1 MELLNAIQAERA
13 TPPSAYSSAEEGK
26 PHIFF
31 VNAGPPPKIMH
42 YLNGTMDSFTSFYPG
57 SALGSTKLDSK
68 IFLFYRKLASPYQ
81 IVTLVYDGSQWKE
94 GSAVV

>member
-1 MELLNAIQAERA
+1 MELLSAVQAERT
-13 TPPSAYSSAEEGK
+13 TPLSACSSAEDGK

-42 YLNGTMDSFTSFYPG
+42 YLNGTVDSLTSFYPG

-81 IVTLVYDGSQWKE
+81 IVTLIYDGSQWKE
-94 GSAVV
+94 GPAVV